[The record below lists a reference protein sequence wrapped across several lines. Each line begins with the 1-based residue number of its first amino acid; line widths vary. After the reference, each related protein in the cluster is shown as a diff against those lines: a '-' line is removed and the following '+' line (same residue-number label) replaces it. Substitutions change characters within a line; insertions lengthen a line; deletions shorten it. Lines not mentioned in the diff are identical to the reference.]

1 MAERI
6 VIVDYGSGNLHSAAK
21 AFERAARESS
31 ADAHIAVSSKAD
43 EVMRADRI
51 VLPGVGAFADCRRG
65 LDAVPDLREAL
76 EDAVRARGRPFLGI
90 CVGAQLMAERGLEY
104 ETVEGLGW
112 IGGEVC
118 AIEPK
123 DPTLKIPHMGW
134 NTLRVVR
141 DHPLLKGI
149 ETGPDGLHAYFVHSY
164 QLVVAE
170 PGCLIADTD
179 YGGPV
184 TAMVAR
190 DNMAG
195 TQFHPEKSQTLGL
208 RLIAN
213 FLNWRP

>member
-1 MAERI
+1 MAERV

-31 ADAHIAVSSKAD
+31 ADAHIAVSRKAD

-51 VLPGVGAFADCRRG
+51 VLPGVGAFADCKRG
-65 LDAVPDLREAL
+65 LDAVPGLREAL
-76 EDAVRARGRPFLGI
+76 EDAVRTRGRPFLGI
-90 CVGAQLMAERGLEY
+90 CVGAQLMAARGLEY

-112 IGGEVC
+112 IGGEVRP
-118 AIEPK
+118 IEPK
-123 DPTLKIPHMGW
+123 DPSLKIPHMGW

-141 DHPLLKGI
+141 DHPLLNGV

-170 PGCLIADTD
+170 PDCLIADTD